1 VGCLRFLNG
10 IELAQAYPDTNAALA
25 ASHRWLQGEH
35 AMIGRNDEPQYPI
48 DAIALLKT
56 DHRKVKNLFARY
68 ESAGNFPTKQLIAE
82 QVFTELELHAQLE
95 EHVFYPAYE
104 AMTGKHGTQLV
115 ADSRLAHEHV
125 RELMIE
131 LQGIDLDE
139 AEFEVKFHELM
150 GIVREHVA
158 EEENAMFPEAEQM
171 LADQLEDLMDHMVAL
186 KQQLTPSPQQ

>member
-1 VGCLRFLNG
+1 MT
-10 IELAQAYPDTNAALA
+10 D
-25 ASHRWLQGEH
+25 
-35 AMIGRNDEPQYPI
+35 RNDEPQYPT

-68 ESAGNFPTKQLIAE
+68 ESAGHFSTKHLLAA
-82 QVFTELELHAQLE
+82 QVFTELDLHTQLE
-95 EHVFYPAYE
+95 ENVFYPAYE
-104 AMTGKHGTQLV
+104 AMTGKNGTQLV

-139 AEFEVKFHELM
+139 AAFEGKFHELM
-150 GIVREHVA
+150 GIVQEHVA
-158 EEENAMFPEAEQM
+158 EEENAMFPEAEQI
-171 LADQLEDLMDHMVAL
+171 LADQLEALMDHMVQL

>member
-1 VGCLRFLNG
+1 MR
-10 IELAQAYPDTNAALA
+10 D
-25 ASHRWLQGEH
+25 W
-35 AMIGRNDEPQYPI
+35 NDEPPYPI
-48 DAIALLKT
+48 EAISLLKT

-68 ESAGNFPTKQLIAE
+68 ESAGDFSTKHLIAA

-115 ADSRLAHEHV
+115 ADSRLEHEHV
-125 RELMIE
+125 RELMVE
-131 LQGIDLDE
+131 LKGIDLDE
-139 AEFEVKFHELM
+139 AAFEVKFHDLM

-171 LADQLEDLMDHMVAL
+171 LADQLEDLMDHMVEL
-186 KQQLTPSPQQ
+186 KQQLTIFPQQ

>member
-1 VGCLRFLNG
+1 
-10 IELAQAYPDTNAALA
+10 
-25 ASHRWLQGEH
+25 
-35 AMIGRNDEPQYPI
+35 MIDRNDEPQYPI

-68 ESAGNFPTKQLIAE
+68 ESAGNFSTKHLIAE
-82 QVFTELELHAQLE
+82 QVFTELDLHTQLE
-95 EHVFYPAYE
+95 ENVFYPAYE
-104 AMTGKHGTQLV
+104 EMTGKKGTQLV

-139 AEFEVKFHELM
+139 AVFEVKFHDLM

-158 EEENAMFPEAEQM
+158 EEENAMFPEAEQI

-186 KQQLTPSPQQ
+186 KQQLTASPQQ

>member
-1 VGCLRFLNG
+1 M
-10 IELAQAYPDTNAALA
+10 AD
-25 ASHRWLQGEH
+25 
-35 AMIGRNDEPQYPI
+35 RNEEPQYPT

-68 ESAGNFPTKQLIAE
+68 ESAGSFRTKHLIAA
-82 QVFTELELHAQLE
+82 QVFTELDLHAQLE
-95 EHVFYPAYE
+95 ENVFYPAYE
-104 AMTGKHGTQLV
+104 ARTGKHGTQLV
-115 ADSRLAHEHV
+115 ADSRLAHAHV

-139 AEFEVKFHELM
+139 AAFEEKFHELM

-158 EEENAMFPEAEQM
+158 EEENVMFPEAEQM
-171 LADQLEDLMDHMVAL
+171 LADHLEDLMDHMVAL

>member
-1 VGCLRFLNG
+1 MT
-10 IELAQAYPDTNAALA
+10 D
-25 ASHRWLQGEH
+25 
-35 AMIGRNDEPQYPI
+35 RNDEPPYPI
-48 DAIALLKT
+48 DAISLLKT

-68 ESAGNFPTKQLIAE
+68 ESAGDFSTKYLIAE
-82 QVFTELELHAQLE
+82 QVFPELELHAQLE
-95 EHVFYPAYE
+95 ESVFYPAYE

-115 ADSRLAHEHV
+115 ADSRLAHAHV

-139 AEFEVKFHELM
+139 AAFEVKFHELM

-171 LADQLEDLMDHMVAL
+171 LADQLEDLMDHMVEL
-186 KQQLTPSPQQ
+186 KQQLTISPQQ

>member
-1 VGCLRFLNG
+1 M
-10 IELAQAYPDTNAALA
+10 AD
-25 ASHRWLQGEH
+25 
-35 AMIGRNDEPQYPI
+35 RNEEPQYPI

-68 ESAGNFPTKQLIAE
+68 ESAGNFRTKHLIAE
-82 QVFTELELHAQLE
+82 QVFTELDLHAQLE

-104 AMTGKHGTQLV
+104 ARTGKNGTQLV

-131 LQGIDLDE
+131 LQGIDRNE
-139 AEFEVKFHELM
+139 AAFEVKFHDLM

-158 EEENAMFPEAEQM
+158 EEENAMFPEAEQI
-171 LADQLEDLMDHMVAL
+171 LADQLEALMDHMVEL
-186 KQQLTPSPQQ
+186 KQQLTTSPQQ

>member
-1 VGCLRFLNG
+1 MR
-10 IELAQAYPDTNAALA
+10 D
-25 ASHRWLQGEH
+25 
-35 AMIGRNDEPQYPI
+35 RNDEPPYPT

-68 ESAGNFPTKQLIAE
+68 ESAGDFRTKHLIAE
-82 QVFTELELHAQLE
+82 QVFPELNLHAQLE
-95 EHVFYPAYE
+95 EHLFYPAYE

-115 ADSRLAHEHV
+115 ANSRLEHEHV

-139 AEFEVKFHELM
+139 AAFEVKFHDLM
-150 GIVREHVA
+150 GVVREHVA

-171 LADQLEDLMDHMVAL
+171 LADQLEDLMDKMVEL
-186 KQQLTPSPQQ
+186 KQQLTTSPQQ

>member
-1 VGCLRFLNG
+1 MT
-10 IELAQAYPDTNAALA
+10 D
-25 ASHRWLQGEH
+25 
-35 AMIGRNDEPQYPI
+35 RNDEPQYPI
-48 DAIALLKT
+48 DAISLLKT

-68 ESAGNFPTKQLIAE
+68 ESAGNFSTKHLIAE
-82 QVFTELELHAQLE
+82 QVFTELALHAQLE

-104 AMTGKHGTQLV
+104 AMTSKNGTQLV

-125 RELMIE
+125 KELISE

-171 LADQLEDLMDHMVAL
+171 LADQLEDLMDHMVEL
-186 KQQLTPSPQQ
+186 KHHLTSSPQQ

>member
-1 VGCLRFLNG
+1 MRD
-10 IELAQAYPDTNAALA
+10 QT
-25 ASHRWLQGEH
+25 
-35 AMIGRNDEPQYPI
+35 DEPPYPI
-48 DAIALLKT
+48 EAISLLKT

-68 ESAGNFPTKQLIAE
+68 ESAGDFRTKHLIAE
-82 QVFTELELHAQLE
+82 QVFTELELHAHLE

-115 ADSRLAHEHV
+115 ADSRLEHEHV

-131 LQGIDLDE
+131 LQGIELDE
-139 AEFEVKFHELM
+139 AAFEGKFHDLM

-158 EEENAMFPEAEQM
+158 EEENELFPEAEQI